1 MLYISQKDSKQRVQ
15 VTKNKVSCCFT
26 SKYGGPAHTI
36 FKLGWI
42 KPTEIPAIIYSIKL
56 QWLFYYKRTK

>member
-36 FKLGWI
+36 FKLG
-42 KPTEIPAIIYSIKL
+42 
-56 QWLFYYKRTK
+56 